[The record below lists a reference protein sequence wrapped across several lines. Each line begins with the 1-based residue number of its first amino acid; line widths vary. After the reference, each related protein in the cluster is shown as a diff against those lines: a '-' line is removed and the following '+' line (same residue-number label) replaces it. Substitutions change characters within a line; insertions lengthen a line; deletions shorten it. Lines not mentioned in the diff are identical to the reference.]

1 MMNKPQLFDEQGVL
15 HPFWRK
21 KVQLLTCLYA
31 LAVAV
36 MCFMPQPQLLDG
48 VSTPN
53 ILYWGR
59 LRLLLVP
66 FNSLLGLGQ
75 VDSWLELLWIF
86 TQNLLNVF
94 LLYPLIL
101 GFLALRPVLRKPRQ
115 ALFLAFSCSL
125 FIELTQLLLDVLV
138 DANRVFE
145 IDDLWTNTLGG
156 YLAYVTL
163 VYLLRKSIQEIKSV
177 V

>member
-1 MMNKPQLFDEQGVL
+1 MIKKLKLFDQAGHLNSPWRKTVGVL
-15 HPFWRK
+15 TL
-21 KVQLLTCLYA
+21 VYA
-31 LAVAV
+31 VAVAV
-36 MCFMPQPQLLDG
+36 MCFMPQPQLFDG
-48 VSTPN
+48 VQTPN

-75 VDSWLELLWIF
+75 VDSWFELVWIF

-94 LLYPLIL
+94 LLFPLIL
-101 GFLALRPVLRKPRQ
+101 GILALKKSFRTPRK
-115 ALFLAFSCSL
+115 ATILAFKCSL
-125 FIELTQLLLDVLV
+125 FIELTQLVLDIFL

-156 YLAYVTL
+156 YLAYLTL
-163 VYLLRKSIQEIKSV
+163 AYLLRQSGVKEV
-177 V
+177 

>member
-1 MMNKPQLFDEQGVL
+1 MPMMNKPKLFDEQGVL
-15 HPFWRK
+15 RPFWRK

-75 VDSWLELLWIF
+75 VDSWLELFWIV
-86 TQNLLNVF
+86 TQNVLNVF
-94 LLYPLIL
+94 LLYPLLL
-101 GFLALRPVLRKPRQ
+101 GILALKKPLRSPLN
-115 ALFLAFSCSL
+115 ATLLAFKCSL
-125 FIELTQLLLDVLV
+125 GIEVTQLILDVLLDV
-138 DANRVFE
+138 NRVFE

-156 YLAYVTL
+156 YLAYRSL
-163 VYLLRKSIQEIKSV
+163 VYMIKQFS
-177 V
+177 